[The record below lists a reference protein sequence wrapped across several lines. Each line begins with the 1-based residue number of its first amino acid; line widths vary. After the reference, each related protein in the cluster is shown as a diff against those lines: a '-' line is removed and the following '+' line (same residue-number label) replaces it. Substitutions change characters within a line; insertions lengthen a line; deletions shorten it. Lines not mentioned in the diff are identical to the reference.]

1 MVNQYAKE
9 FAAMNHKLEIVAV
22 LTIILI
28 LINIGFIV
36 YTVKFQKQLTTNENG
51 EEENDSRNSISI

>member
-9 FAAMNHKLEIVAV
+9 FAAMNQKLEIVAV

-36 YTVKFQKQLTTNENG
+36 YTVKFQKKLTMDEKG
-51 EEENDSRNSISI
+51 EKENDSRNSISV